1 MSPSTLKPCRAFSHY
16 FQLKQPMNHACVPD
30 APEPTIVKAF
40 FCNHAP
46 SQPRVGSK
54 LETVSF
60 KVQTSIL
67 LLRELICSDDWFL
80 TEVVSLVMTSTLVTR
95 KTT

>member
-16 FQLKQPMNHACVPD
+16 FQLKQPMHHTCVPD
-30 APEPTIVKAF
+30 APEPTIVKTF

-67 LLRELICSDDWFL
+67 LLREALGINL
-80 TEVVSLVMTSTLVTR
+80 LR
-95 KTT
+95 